1 MKSPFH
7 SGFWMAQT
15 DMALTLIG
23 QRNNPGADEVPGARF
38 PKFAIR
44 RGNIDANF
52 AKQRAPAS
60 L

>member
-15 DMALTLIG
+15 DMALTPIG
-23 QRNNPGADEVPGARF
+23 QRNNPCASKAARARF

-52 AKQRAPAS
+52 GKQRAPAS